1 MKNIKS
7 IIIAVLL
14 GITAVC
20 VYKYLIYVKENN
32 DLSANVRQLNTE
44 VRALENEKAE
54 LAKDL
59 TREKEL
65 SNVLDQENNGLKI
78 DLTQSQE
85 KLTKMEADFQTSQKV
100 IEELNAQFSL
110 VKVENTALRDQIQEL
125 ELNINQAK
133 ADKEQLQVK
142 LSSIVELK
150 KAIKELRQKTRQTK
164 KEVQKRI
171 ELKEKIILGN
181 NGFLLKNGKPTFG
194 GKIKIEVTPL
204 PGN

>member
-14 GITAVC
+14 GITIVC
-20 VYKYLIYVKENN
+20 VYKYFVSVKENN
-32 DLSANVRQLNTE
+32 NLSTNVQQLNTE
-44 VRALENEKAE
+44 IGALENEKDE
-54 LAKDL
+54 LAKGL
-59 TREKEL
+59 IREKEL
-65 SNVLDQENNGLKI
+65 SSALDQQNTGLKAN
-78 DLTQSQE
+78 LTQNQE
-85 KLTKMEADFQTSQKV
+85 KLTKMETDFQTSQKV

-125 ELNINQAK
+125 ELNINQVK
-133 ADKEQLQVK
+133 VDKEELQSR

-164 KEVQKRI
+164 KEVQNRI
-171 ELKEKIILGN
+171 ELKEKIFLGN
-181 NGFLLKNGKPTFG
+181 NGFLLKNGKSTFG
-194 GKIKIEVTPL
+194 GKVKIEVMPL